1 MFARAV
7 SLAEVPM
14 PMLLLATQLSPIAG
28 VVMGIAIFGM
38 ILNTAVGVLYS
49 FSARVLEPGTTS
61 FRVGTAVAGALAFL
75 GSLFGFIQLVGTV
88 YPFFGYLGFVL
99 MAATLIGWL
108 RMKSGRLENTGAA
121 T

>member
-1 MFARAV
+1 
-7 SLAEVPM
+7 
-14 PMLLLATQLSPIAG
+14 
-28 VVMGIAIFGM
+28 
-38 ILNTAVGVLYS
+38 
-49 FSARVLEPGTTS
+49 
-61 FRVGTAVAGALAFL
+61 
-75 GSLFGFIQLVGTV
+75 VGTV